1 MDVILMIT
9 DTEAERNN
17 GKKLENNVL
26 SFQQVQLWI
35 AVQTLLQE
43 RASAHSTGQAERVNR
58 KTKEHEGF

>member
-1 MDVILMIT
+1 MDVIQMIT

-17 GKKLENNVL
+17 GKMGNDVL

-43 RASAHSTGQAERVNR
+43 TATARSTGQAERVNR
-58 KTKEHEGF
+58 KTKGGGK